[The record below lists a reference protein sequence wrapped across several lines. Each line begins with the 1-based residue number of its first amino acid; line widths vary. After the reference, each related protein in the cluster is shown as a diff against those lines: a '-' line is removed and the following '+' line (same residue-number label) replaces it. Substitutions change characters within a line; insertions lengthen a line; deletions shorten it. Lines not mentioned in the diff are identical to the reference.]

1 MHYYKKNIGD
11 YHKKA
16 GRLSILQHGVYN
28 LLIDSCYD
36 REEFPTEAQAIDWV
50 WASTNEEV
58 DAVKF
63 VLKMLFTLENE
74 VYIQKRIREEVGKY
88 HDNAATNRR
97 IAVERETK
105 RKDKSTNRAQAVNE
119 SPPNHKPLTI
129 NQEPVTK
136 DTCQESKIPSCP
148 HEKIIDLYHRVLP
161 ELQGVNKALWKG
173 SKRQK
178 DLADRWKQN
187 EEFRSGE
194 FWDWF
199 FKNVR
204 TSDHHMGGS
213 ERGWKADLGW
223 LVKKENFIKLVE
235 RFSS

>member
-1 MHYYKKNIGD
+1 MHYYKFNISD
-11 YHKKA
+11 YRKDTSH
-16 GRLSILQHGVYN
+16 LSLLEHGIYRM
-28 LLIDSCYD
+28 LIDTYYLD
-36 REEFPTEAQAIDWV
+36 E
-50 WASTNEEV
+50 
-58 DAVKF
+58 
-63 VLKMLFTLENE
+63 
-74 VYIQKRIREEVGKY
+74 
-88 HDNAATNRR
+88 
-97 IAVERETK
+97 
-105 RKDKSTNRAQAVNE
+105 
-119 SPPNHKPLTI
+119 KPLNEDITKLMRSHSVRI
-129 NQEPVTK
+129 EVEQVALKNVLDDFFFLKDDGYHHKGCDQRLTEIYAKSEKARDSAKARWKKDANAMRTQCESDANGMLPITYNPEPNK
-136 DTCQESKIPSCP
+136 DTCQESKIPPCP

-204 TSDHHMGGS
+204 TSDHHMGGN

-235 RFSS
+235 KFSS